1 MTLVCE
7 LGQSRD
13 ILDWYSETCGMT
25 RFSISPE
32 EEEEG
37 LVLEEVGM
45 KLSAGTWVEEWLCRE
60 EGVSWDQELS
70 DRNFKLVLAEP
81 LPGHE
86 EGHVNKFLRDN
97 AGPGVQHIGLATLDI
112 SHTLTV
118 LSSSGAEFRTEF
130 QHINIVKIIMMM
142 IMIKMTIIMKMMIL
156 TMIMTMKTLTMTMI
170 VAMMMLTM
178 IMTMMMMMMRTMLEL
193 TGVQEAAA
201 HLLLAQREEG
211 GDQESG
217 PGH

>member
-13 ILDWYSETCGMT
+13 ILAWYSETCGMA

-45 KLSAGTWVEEWLCRE
+45 KLSAGTWLEEWLCRE
-60 EGVSWDQELS
+60 EGVSWDQEQS

-97 AGPGVQHIGLATLDI
+97 GGPGVQHIGLATLDI

-118 LSSSGAEFRTEF
+118 LSSSGAEFRTQF
-130 QHINIVKIIMMM
+130 QHLNMMRFMMNIMIMMM
-142 IMIKMTIIMKMMIL
+142 IEINMKMI
-156 TMIMTMKTLTMTMI
+156 
-170 VAMMMLTM
+170 
-178 IMTMMMMMMRTMLEL
+178 
-193 TGVQEAAA
+193 
-201 HLLLAQREEG
+201 
-211 GDQESG
+211 S
-217 PGH
+217 